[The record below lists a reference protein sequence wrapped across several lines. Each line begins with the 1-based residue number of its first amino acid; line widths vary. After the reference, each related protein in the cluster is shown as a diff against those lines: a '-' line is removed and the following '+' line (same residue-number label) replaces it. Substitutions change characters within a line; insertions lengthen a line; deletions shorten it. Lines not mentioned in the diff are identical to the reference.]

1 MRDGDTR
8 NAALIGDRQTPD
20 VTEYKTVKLI
30 EMYFRNIYIYVSLI
44 FFYFSDLLLK
54 NVVKDWSKLLRVLWK
69 LSCQQNYNEEVEY
82 LIIIKG
88 PEGDKCLTLQ

>member
-30 EMYFRNIYIYVSLI
+30 EMYFRNIYIYASLKI
-44 FFYFSDLLLK
+44 
-54 NVVKDWSKLLRVLWK
+54 
-69 LSCQQNYNEEVEY
+69 
-82 LIIIKG
+82 
-88 PEGDKCLTLQ
+88 